1 MGNLEKIT
9 KLQKVNKITA
19 TILGSIL
26 TFTAAAW
33 GVTTYSSGD
42 EYILQGASRP
52 ALVSA
57 IQAENGVII
66 HEFKLIQAV
75 SAKLTDKQVQGIASR
90 NAMIRFFNE
99 DNQVSLSAN
108 NSMVLMQGNL
118 LPQNAPRN
126 SPIPSQIGA
135 SELHEIGVTGEGVAV
150 AIIDSGLGQFS
161 ALNQNTSG
169 LERRITVVN
178 SLGEDASGTPDLNG
192 HGSHMAS
199 ILADSTNVFDQY
211 GAPTGARSGVAPDVD
226 LVMIKAFDDKG
237 EASYSSVLQGIEYA
251 IENRDRLNIRVL
263 NVAFSFPA
271 TSFYWEDPINQA
283 LMRAWDNGITV
294 IAPAGNGGNKNMT
307 VGVPGNNPY
316 VITVGA
322 MDDNRTPVDTSD
334 DIVAS
339 FSSFGPT
346 VEGFMK
352 PELLAPGTNVRG
364 FVSQNSLLAEENG
377 TSGISGT
384 SQATAV
390 AAGVVALMIQ
400 QDPSLTPDEIKC
412 RLMSSASQAKK
423 QNGELAFSPF
433 AQGAGLINAPA
444 AINSTAVGCAN
455 SGLNIANDI
464 NLRSHYFGPARFNE
478 KTNEFVLGDDEQA
491 NGVIWN
497 NESATPRDEMTNGVI
512 WNNERVMPRDEA
524 TDGVIWN
531 NESATLRDE
540 VADGVIWNNESVTP
554 RDEATDGVIW
564 NNESVTPRDE
574 VADGVIWNNES
585 AAPRDE
591 LADGVIWNNERE
603 APRDEVADGVI
614 WNNERAA
621 PRDEMTNGVIWNNE
635 RVTPRDEMTYGVI
648 WNNEGAAPR
657 DEVADGVIWNNESV
671 TPRDEVADGVI
682 WNNESVAPRDEVAD
696 GVIWNNESV
705 TPRDEVAD
713 GVIWNNE
720 SVTPRDELA
729 DGVIWNN
736 ESAAPRDE
744 VAEGVIWNNERAAP
758 RDEMTNGVIWNN
770 EGAAPRDEVADG
782 VIWNNE
788 KILPYHE
795 AIEVTHAEIIA
806 NSPGISVASPQM
818 KSIKKW
824 TAQNMSRE
832 NTVFNNLIKLDT
844 YYKN

>member
-9 KLQKVNKITA
+9 KSQKVNKITA
-19 TILGSIL
+19 AILGSVL

-33 GVTTYSSGD
+33 GVNIYSSGD

-108 NSMVLMQGNL
+108 NGMWPVQGNL
-118 LPQNAPRN
+118 LPQSVPLN
-126 SPIPSQIGA
+126 SQIPTQIGA
-135 SELHEIGVTGEGVAV
+135 SELHKVGVTGKGVTV

-161 ALNQNTSG
+161 ALNQNASG
-169 LERRITVVN
+169 LDRQITVVN
-178 SLGEDASGTPDLNG
+178 SLGEDASGTQDLNG
-192 HGSHMAS
+192 HGSHIAS
-199 ILADSTNVFDQY
+199 ILADSTSVFDQY
-211 GAPTGARSGVAPDVD
+211 GAPTGAHSGVAPDVD
-226 LVMIKAFDDKG
+226 LVMIKAFDEKG
-237 EASYSSVLQGIEYA
+237 EASYSSVLQGIEYV
-251 IENRDRLNIRVL
+251 IDNRDSLNIRVL

-294 IAPAGNGGNKNMT
+294 IAPAGNGGNKHMT

-384 SQATAV
+384 SQATAA

-412 RLMSSASQAKK
+412 RLMSTASQAKK
-423 QNGELAFSPF
+423 QNGKLAFSPF
-433 AQGAGLINAPA
+433 AQGAGLINAAA

-464 NLRSHYFGPARFNE
+464 NLRSHYFGPARFNP
-478 KTNEFVLGDDEQA
+478 KTNEFMLGDDEQA
-491 NGVIWN
+491 NGVIWHDGVVK
-497 NESATPRDEMTNGVI
+497 SDDRVANGVI
-512 WNNERVMPRDEA
+512 WH
-524 TDGVIWN
+524 DGVVK
-531 NESATLRDE
+531 SDDR
-540 VADGVIWNNESVTP
+540 VA
-554 RDEATDGVIW
+554 
-564 NNESVTPRDE
+564 
-574 VADGVIWNNES
+574 
-585 AAPRDE
+585 
-591 LADGVIWNNERE
+591 
-603 APRDEVADGVI
+603 
-614 WNNERAA
+614 
-621 PRDEMTNGVIWNNE
+621 NGVIWH
-635 RVTPRDEMTYGVI
+635 
-648 WNNEGAAPR
+648 
-657 DEVADGVIWNNESV
+657 DGVVKSDD
-671 TPRDEVADGVI
+671 RVA
-682 WNNESVAPRDEVAD
+682 
-696 GVIWNNESV
+696 
-705 TPRDEVAD
+705 
-713 GVIWNNE
+713 
-720 SVTPRDELA
+720 
-729 DGVIWNN
+729 
-736 ESAAPRDE
+736 
-744 VAEGVIWNNERAAP
+744 
-758 RDEMTNGVIWNN
+758 NGVIWHD
-770 EGAAPRDEVADG
+770 GVVKSDDRVANG
-782 VIWNNE
+782 VIWHDGVVKSDDRVANGVIWHDGVVKSDELAANS
-788 KILPYHE
+788 
-795 AIEVTHAEIIA
+795 AIWHSVTEVTHAQAAI
-806 NSPGISVASPQM
+806 NDSNVSDASPRM
-818 KSIKKW
+818 KMIKKW
-824 TAQNMSRE
+824 MVTTNDINVQSS
-832 NTVFNNLIKLDT
+832 NNLIKLELL
-844 YYKN
+844 KK

>member
-1 MGNLEKIT
+1 
-9 KLQKVNKITA
+9 
-19 TILGSIL
+19 
-26 TFTAAAW
+26 
-33 GVTTYSSGD
+33 
-42 EYILQGASRP
+42 
-52 ALVSA
+52 
-57 IQAENGVII
+57 
-66 HEFKLIQAV
+66 
-75 SAKLTDKQVQGIASR
+75 
-90 NAMIRFFNE
+90 
-99 DNQVSLSAN
+99 
-108 NSMVLMQGNL
+108 
-118 LPQNAPRN
+118 
-126 SPIPSQIGA
+126 
-135 SELHEIGVTGEGVAV
+135 
-150 AIIDSGLGQFS
+150 
-161 ALNQNTSG
+161 
-169 LERRITVVN
+169 
-178 SLGEDASGTPDLNG
+178 
-192 HGSHMAS
+192 
-199 ILADSTNVFDQY
+199 
-211 GAPTGARSGVAPDVD
+211 
-226 LVMIKAFDDKG
+226 
-237 EASYSSVLQGIEYA
+237 
-251 IENRDRLNIRVL
+251 VL

-294 IAPAGNGGNKNMT
+294 IAPAGNGGNKQMT

-339 FSSFGPT
+339 FSSYGPT

-352 PELLAPGTNVRG
+352 PEVLAPGTNVRG
-364 FVSQNSLLAEENG
+364 FVAQNSFLADKNG

-400 QDPSLTPDEIKC
+400 QDPSLTPNEIKC

-433 AQGAGLINAPA
+433 AQGAGLINASA

-478 KTNEFVLGDDEQA
+478 KTNEFILGEDEQA

-497 NESATPRDEMTNGVI
+497 NESA
-512 WNNERVMPRDEA
+512 
-524 TDGVIWN
+524 
-531 NESATLRDE
+531 
-540 VADGVIWNNESVTP
+540 
-554 RDEATDGVIW
+554 
-564 NNESVTPRDE
+564 TPRDE

-591 LADGVIWNNERE
+591 VADGVIWNNER
-603 APRDEVADGVI
+603 ATPRDEVADGVI
-614 WNNERAA
+614 WNNERAT
-621 PRDEMTNGVIWNNE
+621 PRDEAADGVIWNNE
-635 RVTPRDEMTYGVI
+635 RVTPR
-648 WNNEGAAPR
+648 
-657 DEVADGVIWNNESV
+657 EVADGVIWNNERA

-682 WNNESVAPRDEVAD
+682 WNNERVTPREAADGVIWNNERATPRDEAADGVIWNNERVTPREAADGVIWNNERVTPREVAD
-696 GVIWNNESV
+696 GVIWNNERATPRDEAADGVIWNNERV

-720 SVTPRDELA
+720 SVTPRDE
-729 DGVIWNN
+729 
-736 ESAAPRDE
+736 
-744 VAEGVIWNNERAAP
+744 
-758 RDEMTNGVIWNN
+758 MTNGVIWNN
-770 EGAAPRDEVADG
+770 E
-782 VIWNNE
+782 
-788 KILPYHE
+788 KIIPYHE
-795 AIEVTHAEIIA
+795 AIEVTHAEIVA

-818 KSIKKW
+818 KPIKKW

>member
-1 MGNLEKIT
+1 MGNHEKIT

-75 SAKLTDKQVQGIASR
+75 SAKLTDKQVRGIASR

-99 DNQVSLSAN
+99 DNPVSLSAN
-108 NSMVLMQGNL
+108 NSIELMRGNL

-126 SPIPSQIGA
+126 SPIPAQIGA
-135 SELHEIGVTGEGVAV
+135 NELHKIGVTGEGVTV
-150 AIIDSGLGQFS
+150 AIIDSGLSQFS

-169 LERRITVVN
+169 LERRINVVN
-178 SLGEDASGTPDLNG
+178 SLGEDASGTQDLNG

-199 ILADSTNVFDQY
+199 ILADSTSVFDLY
-211 GAPTGARSGVAPDVD
+211 GSPTGAYSGVAPDVD

-251 IENRDRLNIRVL
+251 IENRDSLNIRVL

-390 AAGVVALMIQ
+390 VAGVVALMIQ

-412 RLMSSASQAKK
+412 RLMLSASQAKK

-433 AQGAGLINAPA
+433 AQGAGLINASA

-464 NLRSHYFGPARFNE
+464 NLRSHYFGPARFNV
-478 KTNEFVLGDDEQA
+478 KTNEFVLGDDERA
-491 NGVIWN
+491 NGVIWQKDGVAK
-497 NESATPRDEMTNGVI
+497 SDDRALNGVI
-512 WNNERVMPRDEA
+512 WQKDV
-524 TDGVIWN
+524 
-531 NESATLRDE
+531 
-540 VADGVIWNNESVTP
+540 VAKFD
-554 RDEATDGVIW
+554 D
-564 NNESVTPRDE
+564 
-574 VADGVIWNNES
+574 
-585 AAPRDE
+585 
-591 LADGVIWNNERE
+591 
-603 APRDEVADGVI
+603 
-614 WNNERAA
+614 RAL
-621 PRDEMTNGVIWNNE
+621 NGVIWQKD
-635 RVTPRDEMTYGVI
+635 V
-648 WNNEGAAPR
+648 
-657 DEVADGVIWNNESV
+657 VAKSD
-671 TPRDEVADGVI
+671 D
-682 WNNESVAPRDEVAD
+682 
-696 GVIWNNESV
+696 
-705 TPRDEVAD
+705 
-713 GVIWNNE
+713 
-720 SVTPRDELA
+720 
-729 DGVIWNN
+729 
-736 ESAAPRDE
+736 SA
-744 VAEGVIWNNERAAP
+744 V
-758 RDEMTNGVIWNN
+758 NGVIWQK
-770 EGAAPRDEVADG
+770 DVVAKFDDRALNG
-782 VIWNNE
+782 VIWQKDVVAKSDDSAVNGVIWQ
-788 KILPYHE
+788 KDV
-795 AIEVTHAEIIA
+795 AAKFDDKEVQGIIWSVVKEISYA
-806 NSPGISVASPQM
+806 QAAVSESGVSETSPQM
-818 KSIKKW
+818 KLIDKW
-824 TAQNMSRE
+824 S
-832 NTVFNNLIKLDT
+832 VGNNPKSFLSSNNIIRLKSS
-844 YYKN
+844 NE

>member
-108 NSMVLMQGNL
+108 NSMALMQGNL

-423 QNGELAFSPF
+423 QNGELAFSLF

-491 NGVIWN
+491 NGVIWHDGVVK
-497 NESATPRDEMTNGVI
+497 SDDRVANGVI
-512 WNNERVMPRDEA
+512 WH
-524 TDGVIWN
+524 DGVVK
-531 NESATLRDE
+531 SDDR
-540 VADGVIWNNESVTP
+540 VA
-554 RDEATDGVIW
+554 
-564 NNESVTPRDE
+564 
-574 VADGVIWNNES
+574 
-585 AAPRDE
+585 
-591 LADGVIWNNERE
+591 
-603 APRDEVADGVI
+603 
-614 WNNERAA
+614 
-621 PRDEMTNGVIWNNE
+621 NGVIWH
-635 RVTPRDEMTYGVI
+635 
-648 WNNEGAAPR
+648 
-657 DEVADGVIWNNESV
+657 DGVVKSDD
-671 TPRDEVADGVI
+671 RVA
-682 WNNESVAPRDEVAD
+682 
-696 GVIWNNESV
+696 
-705 TPRDEVAD
+705 
-713 GVIWNNE
+713 
-720 SVTPRDELA
+720 
-729 DGVIWNN
+729 
-736 ESAAPRDE
+736 
-744 VAEGVIWNNERAAP
+744 
-758 RDEMTNGVIWNN
+758 NGVIWH
-770 EGAAPRDEVADG
+770 DG
-782 VIWNNE
+782 VMKSDEHANNPAIWHSVTE
-788 KILPYHE
+788 I
-795 AIEVTHAEIIA
+795 THAQTA
-806 NSPGISVASPQM
+806 VTDSKVSDASPQM
-818 KSIKKW
+818 KMINKW
-824 TAQNMSRE
+824 TVVTANVNERSLNKVIM
-832 NTVFNNLIKLDT
+832 LDSSV
-844 YYKN
+844 K